1 MKRAGYTLV
10 EVLMAL
16 VILSILAVPLTYTLV
31 HTGEGS
37 SRARSLDDALALV
50 REDWNVCRATAS
62 DSLRDSVW
70 ERTLP
75 SGRWRVV
82 RDVFDSADRAADGLP
97 RIKTGRTGLLPPVE
111 IGSCAL
117 RQTGGT
123 WDTAHCY
130 RWLRPRWSLS
140 R

>member
-16 VILSILAVPLTYTLV
+16 VVLSILAVPLAYTLV
-31 HTGEGS
+31 RTGEGS
-37 SRARSLDDALALV
+37 TRARALDDALSLV
-50 REDWNVCRATAS
+50 REDWNLCRAAAS

-75 SGRWRVV
+75 SGSWRVV
-82 RDVFDSADRAADGLP
+82 RDVFDSADRAAEGLP
-97 RIKTGRTGLLPPVE
+97 PVKTGRTGLLPPVE

-117 RQTGGT
+117 RRDGEA
-123 WDTAHCY
+123 WDTARCF
-130 RWLRPRWSLS
+130 RWLRPRWSA